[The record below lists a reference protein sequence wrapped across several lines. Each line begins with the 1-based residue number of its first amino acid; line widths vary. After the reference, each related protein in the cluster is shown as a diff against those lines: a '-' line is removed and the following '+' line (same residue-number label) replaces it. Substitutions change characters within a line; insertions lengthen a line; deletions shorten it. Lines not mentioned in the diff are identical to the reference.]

1 MDAQRPENTPP
12 AAASTTAA
20 AGGKARAT
28 ASPRKEDRIS
38 EAEWAARAWRVT
50 LARCRLALAAEL
62 QRLAREVL
70 SR

>member
-1 MDAQRPENTPP
+1 MDAHPNPKNTP
-12 AAASTTAA
+12 AAASTRAA
-20 AGGKARAT
+20 A
-28 ASPRKEDRIS
+28 EDRIS